1 MSTLNV
7 RDCFIASSVDLILEK
22 YGIDNERYQEYL
34 SDYDEMEA
42 LEELI
47 ADSHLSYVLVSV
59 TETPGGYR
67 VVIADAPS
75 KMSPQIEQRM
85 RNRKDMAE
93 SYIKN
98 PTDFQWDVLSKHIMQ
113 NELGIPQ
120 RLASILEL
128 CGIYDEDV
136 EEQVLRETL
145 DDVRTK
151 LGKML
156 KSIQNVEP
164 V

>member
-7 RDCFIASSVDLILEK
+7 RDCFIASSIDLILEK
-22 YGIDNERYQEYL
+22 YEIDDERYQEYL

-47 ADSHLSYVLVSV
+47 QESHISYVLVSV
-59 TETPGGYR
+59 TIIPDGYQI
-67 VVIADAPS
+67 VIADAPS

-85 RNRKDMAE
+85 RNRKDIAE

-128 CGIYDEDV
+128 CEVYDEDV
-136 EEQVLRETL
+136 EERVLRETL
-145 DDVRTK
+145 DDLRTRLK
-151 LGKML
+151 NML
-156 KSIQNVEP
+156 KAIQNVEP